1 MSIKLRLESL
11 TNSVVLLG
19 LFYFVTYTV
28 FTLANTLESQ
38 PIAGLL
44 ESKAIFIV
52 LLAPILFKYIFQL
65 LSLPLYP
72 ILESLRNNNQ
82 AVNSGRKVSVLIPA
96 WNEEIGIL
104 KTLSS
109 VVSTNFHNLEIIV
122 INDGSTDNTHQ
133 LVTHFIDCYEKQ
145 HQHSKHKVTFK
156 YLKLPNGGKAVA
168 MNQGLKIASGEFVIT
183 LDADSVMDKGMINNV
198 LARFSDEAVAA
209 VAGNVVIGNRKKP
222 IEILQQ
228 LEYLHGFCFKRADSN
243 FNSVHIIGGAAAAYR
258 KSILIEVGGFDE
270 AIITEDVEISTRLLA
285 RGYKTRYAANA
296 VVFTEGPS
304 DWKSLCSQRLR
315 WKFGRLQTYIKHKS
329 LFLNPKKS
337 ANPYLTMLI
346 LPVAIYVELILL
358 LEPILL
364 TIFYGYTILAS
375 DYWPLVFMISLT
387 ASVIWMQIIC
397 DSKFKFHSNLIL
409 LAPVAWI
416 MFYLVDLVEFLALC
430 GSLKRFAKN
439 QKLEWQ
445 TWARVGIL
453 SKSVARTV
461 NHSNIVFLENKG
473 NTSITGINQYSR
485 IPDPVAKIR

>member
-1 MSIKLRLESL
+1 MPIKLRLESL
-11 TNSVVLLG
+11 AKSVMLVV
-19 LFYFVTYTV
+19 LFYFATYSI
-28 FTLANTLESQ
+28 FMLANTLENQ

-44 ESKAIFIV
+44 ASKTVFLI
-52 LLAPILFKYIFQL
+52 LLAPILFKYAFQL
-65 LSLPLYP
+65 LSLPFYP
-72 ILESLRNNNQ
+72 ILERFRNDNKMRN
-82 AVNSGRKVSVLIPA
+82 VGCRVSVLIPA

-109 VVSTNFHNLEIIV
+109 VVSTHYHNLEIIV
-122 INDGSTDNTHQ
+122 INDGSTDDTHQ

-145 HQHSKHKVTFK
+145 QQNSKHKVVFK

-168 MNQGLKIASGEFVIT
+168 MNQGLKIASGEFVLT
-183 LDADSVMDKGMINNV
+183 LDADSVMDKAMINNI
-198 LARFSDEAVAA
+198 LARFSDEKVAA

-222 IEILQQ
+222 IEVLQQ

-258 KSILIEVGGFDE
+258 RNVLIDVGGFDE
-270 AIITEDVEISTRLLA
+270 TIITEDVEISTRLLA
-285 RGYKTRYAANA
+285 NGYKTRYAANA

-329 LFLNPKKS
+329 LFLNPRKDT
-337 ANPYLTMLI
+337 NPYLTMLI

-364 TIFYGYTILAS
+364 AIFYGYSILAN
-375 DYWPLVFMISLT
+375 DFGPLVFMISFT
-387 ASVIWMQIIC
+387 ATVIWMQILF

-409 LAPVAWI
+409 LAPIAWI
-416 MFYLVDLVEFLALC
+416 MFYLIDLVEFLALC
-430 GSLKRFAKN
+430 GSLKRFFRN

-461 NHSNIVFLENKG
+461 NHSNIVFLEEKSN
-473 NTSITGINQYSR
+473 R
-485 IPDPVAKIR
+485 A